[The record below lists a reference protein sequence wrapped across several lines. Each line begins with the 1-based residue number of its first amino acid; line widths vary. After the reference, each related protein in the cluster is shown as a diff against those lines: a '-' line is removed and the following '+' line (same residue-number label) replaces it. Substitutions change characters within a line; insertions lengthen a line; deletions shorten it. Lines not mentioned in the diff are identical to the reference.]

1 MLTGLLIAAL
11 ASIGSGLGSA
21 IEALGVRRAAD
32 HSGQPGELGPL
43 LRTPRYLGGLAVDLL
58 GFVFTVMA
66 LQLLPLFL
74 VQSIVAASVGVTAV
88 FLAATGRPLG
98 RSAWWALAASLVG
111 LVMLGFSSAP
121 HNGAVLAAG
130 WQWVLLGSAVP
141 LALFGLLVERAGGRA
156 SAPLLGLTAGLA
168 FSGVAIAARGLDLP
182 DPAWRLITLPAVWA
196 IAVLGI
202 LGTIF
207 FARGMQ
213 HGRVTVVAAVSFT
226 TTTVLPSAIGLAFL
240 GDQIRPGYQLLASA
254 GFLIAVL
261 SAIALARFAGPLP
274 DQHHQPDQHTPDND
288 PVDNPDSGTHRPT
301 MSPTPPAPAAVSP
314 PGAPAADP
322 PV

>member
-32 HSGQPGELGPL
+32 HSGRPGELGPL
-43 LRTPRYLGGLAVDLL
+43 LRTPLYLGGLAVDLL
-58 GFVFTVMA
+58 GFIFTVMA

-74 VQSIVAASVGVTAV
+74 VQSIVAASVGVTAI

-121 HNGAVLAAG
+121 HNGSVLTTG

-141 LALFGLLVERAGGRA
+141 LALFGLLVERTGGRA
-156 SAPLLGLTAGLA
+156 TAPLLGLTAGLA
-168 FSGVAIAARGLDLP
+168 FSGVSIAARGLDLP

-274 DQHHQPDQHTPDND
+274 DQPDPDNTPDDD
-288 PVDNPDSGTHRPT
+288 PVKTPTPGTHRPST
-301 MSPTPPAPAAVSP
+301 SPTPPPPAAVSP

-322 PV
+322 RA

>member
-21 IEALGVRRAAD
+21 IEALGVHRAAD
-32 HSGQPGELGPL
+32 RSGRPGELGPL
-43 LRTPRYLGGLAVDLL
+43 LRTPLYLGGLTVDLL

-74 VQSIVAASVGVTAV
+74 VQSIVAASVGVTAL

-98 RSAWWALAASLVG
+98 RQAWLALAASLVG

-121 HNGAVLAAG
+121 HNGAVLDIG
-130 WQWVLLGSAVP
+130 WQWVLLASAVP
-141 LALFGLLVERAGGRA
+141 LALFGLLVQRIGGR
-156 SAPLLGLTAGLA
+156 STAPLLGLTAGLA
-168 FSGVAIAARGLDLP
+168 FSGVSIAARGLDLP
-182 DPAWRLITLPAVWA
+182 EPAWRLITLPAVWA

-226 TTTVLPSAIGLAFL
+226 TTTVLPSAVGLAFL

-261 SAIALARFAGPLP
+261 AAIALARFAGPLP
-274 DQHHQPDQHTPDND
+274 DPN
-288 PVDNPDSGTHRPT
+288 RPPG
-301 MSPTPPAPAAVSP
+301 SPSPQSAVTVSP
-314 PGAPAADP
+314 PAEPAPDP
-322 PV
+322 LV